1 VTPPTTQELDGRC
14 AVVTGGAH
22 GIGRALAEAL
32 AEQGARV
39 VVADI
44 DLTAAE
50 NLADTLGGLAVHC
63 DVAEESDVAGLVAS
77 ATEAF
82 GPVEVF
88 CSNAG
93 IADPADGLWSAP
105 EEFRR
110 IADIN
115 LFAHVWAARAVLPGM
130 VERGRG
136 SLLQTVSAAGLI
148 TGPMGPGYTL
158 TKHGALGFAE
168 WVALNYRNRGIH
180 VTCLCPAGVWTAM
193 TGHPD
198 GLPDADTSMPDGRV
212 PEMTDFVD
220 PRQCAEVALRALAER
235 RFLALPHPTVGDEFG
250 AKARHYDA
258 WLAASVVP
266 ADEQP
271 PL

>member
-1 VTPPTTQELDGRC
+1 MTPAPVHDLNGHC

-22 GIGRALAEAL
+22 GIGRALVEAL

-39 VVADI
+39 VVADV
-44 DLTAAE
+44 DLTAAQ
-50 NLADTLGGLAVHC
+50 NLADAVGGLAVRC
-63 DVAEESDVAGLVAS
+63 DVAEESDVTGLVTA

-82 GPVEVF
+82 GPVELF

-93 IADPADGLWSAP
+93 IADPADGLWSTP

-110 IADIN
+110 ITDVN
-115 LFAHVWAARAVLPGM
+115 LLAHVWAARAVLPGM
-130 VERGRG
+130 VARGRG
-136 SLLQTVSAAGLI
+136 SLLQTLSAAGLI

-193 TGHPD
+193 SGHPD
-198 GLPDADTSMPDGRV
+198 EVRNADAPPSEGGAPTMA
-212 PEMTDFVD
+212 DFVE
-220 PRQCAEVALRALAER
+220 PRLCAEVALRALAER
-235 RFLALPHPTVGDEFG
+235 RFLALPHPTVGDEFH
-250 AKARHYDA
+250 ARARDYDA
-258 WLAASVVP
+258 WLASSAVP
-266 ADEQP
+266 CDEHPQQ
-271 PL
+271 

>member
-1 VTPPTTQELDGRC
+1 MITPPRQDLDGRC
-14 AVVTGGAH
+14 AIVTGGAH
-22 GIGRALAEAL
+22 GIGRALAEVL

-39 VVADI
+39 VVADV
-44 DLTAAE
+44 DLAAAE
-50 NLADTLGGLAVHC
+50 TVAVTLGGLAVHC

-82 GPVEVF
+82 GPVELF

-93 IADPADGLWSAP
+93 IADPAQGLWSDP
-105 EEFRR
+105 DQLRR
-110 IADIN
+110 ITDIN
-115 LFAHVWAARAVLPGM
+115 LLAHVWAARAVLPGM
-130 VERGRG
+130 VERGGG

-168 WVALNYRNRGIH
+168 WVALNYRKRGIH

-198 GLPDADTSMPDGRV
+198 EVPDADGSIPHGQMPGLA
-212 PEMTDFVD
+212 DFVD
-220 PRQCAEVALRALAER
+220 PRLCAEVALSALAEG
-235 RFLALPHPTVGDEFG
+235 RFLALPHPGVGDEFH
-250 AKARHYDA
+250 AKARDYDA
-258 WLAASVVP
+258 WLDSAAVST
-266 ADEQP
+266 DG
-271 PL
+271 